1 MENQYFSK
9 IDGYNSR
16 LDEIHAAILRFK
28 LKNLN
33 NDIEARRRIA
43 DKYNAALASTDLVL
57 PVELKNA
64 FHSYYLYVVRHKDRD
79 DIITKLKKLNINLNI
94 SYPWPIHTM
103 PPFKNYKKGNL
114 KNTEL
119 VSKEIFSLP
128 MYPGLSED
136 KIDRVVSSIS
146 KFI

>member
-1 MENQYFSK
+1 M
-9 IDGYNSR
+9 
-16 LDEIHAAILRFK
+16 
-28 LKNLN
+28 
-33 NDIEARRRIA
+33 
-43 DKYNAALASTDLVL
+43 ASTDLIL

-64 FHSYYLYVVRHKDRD
+64 FHSYYLYVVRHKNRD